1 MRILRS
7 LAVALAL
14 LVGACGSD
22 EDPGPVVGDYFT
34 QLQRVSETG
43 QVQQRGLQRD
53 LRIRL
58 EEAPP
63 GEERM
68 TVLTVYVDQSARL
81 YQDVVDALGELDPP
95 EELAGPQEAYLEAWR
110 AQLNL
115 ATSLRDAGF
124 TGSAAIMEALQPAF
138 GNAAADTRARCD
150 DLQGAVAATGSD
162 VDLVCDGHPA

>member
-7 LAVALAL
+7 LAVVLAL
-14 LVGACGSD
+14 LVAACGSD

-95 EELAGPQEAYLEAWR
+95 EELAGPQEAYLDAWR

-115 ATSLRDAGF
+115 AASLRDAGF
-124 TGSAAIMEALQPAF
+124 TGSAAILEALQPAF
-138 GNAAADTRARCD
+138 GNAAAETRARCD
-150 DLQGAVAATGSD
+150 DLQGAVEATGSD